1 MYDIQHYVDSG
12 SFFIV
17 VFKNAEI
24 GKVNN
29 VLETTS
35 FQGVKFTLFYFS
47 IFGTLDGKQYHK
59 AK

>member
-1 MYDIQHYVDSG
+1 
-12 SFFIV
+12 

-35 FQGVKFTLFYFS
+35 FQGVEFTLFYFS

>member
-1 MYDIQHYVDSG
+1 
-12 SFFIV
+12 

-29 VLETTS
+29 VLETTHL
-35 FQGVKFTLFYFS
+35 QGVEFTLLYFS
-47 IFGTLDGKQYHK
+47 IFGTLDGKKYHK